1 MKAAQFSRFGGPEV
15 LEIVDLPEPHAR
27 AGEIRIRVRAAGVNA
42 SDWKKR
48 LGEMDQDLPQTM
60 GYEAA
65 GVVDELGEGVTDVRI
80 GDDVFGFGGDGAAQA
95 EYAVLSAWC
104 PIPRSLDFAGAA
116 ALPSTVETAARALDQ
131 LGVASGD
138 TLLINGASGS
148 IGSAAAQFAVERGAR
163 VIGVGS
169 PATHDHLRG
178 LRAEPIAYGEG
189 MPDRVRAIA
198 PAGVDLAL
206 DVAGNGILPELI
218 DLAGGAG
225 NVITIADY
233 AGARVNG
240 VRFSRG
246 DSGRAVYA
254 LALVAQ
260 LVDAGR
266 FAVPVGATFA
276 LADVAEAHRIGES
289 GRVRGKLVLLID

>member
-1 MKAAQFSRFGGPEV
+1 MRVGYRRPSKRRHAPINWAWRPATPFSSTARPAAS
-15 LEIVDLPEPHAR
+15 
-27 AGEIRIRVRAAGVNA
+27 
-42 SDWKKR
+42 
-48 LGEMDQDLPQTM
+48 
-60 GYEAA
+60 
-65 GVVDELGEGVTDVRI
+65 
-80 GDDVFGFGGDGAAQA
+80 
-95 EYAVLSAWC
+95 
-104 PIPRSLDFAGAA
+104 A
-116 ALPSTVETAARALDQ
+116 ALP
-131 LGVASGD
+131 
-138 TLLINGASGS
+138 
-148 IGSAAAQFAVERGAR
+148 AQFAVERGAR

-254 LALVAQ
+254 LALVRASSMP
-260 LVDAGR
+260 GGS
-266 FAVPVGATFA
+266 PSP
-276 LADVAEAHRIGES
+276 S
-289 GRVRGKLVLLID
+289 GRPSRSPTSPRRTASASREGSGASSSS